1 MGNCSTCVQEQH
13 QRSQNRTNSRLESP
27 VFRRVT
33 SYEPGILANRL
44 ANLRTFSP
52 YNLNSLI
59 DETLLIVRTVADT
72 DQEPPHAM
80 LILSR
85 IANHEDRWLEVMIA
99 LIERIPMNDPLGAT
113 VIALLLDECSLP
125 SKELL
130 QQLIKKVCS
139 NNRSRMKILETIIDE
154 QIKKID
160 DIQNSKQL
168 EQHTISSSIET
179 YVGQVT
185 NVNYD
190 ENINSDETTSV
201 INNHKCDIVD
211 EQPLQEKANKISSFT
226 SLRSSKRPTSSMKR
240 MKTSDI
246 SNQRESDD
254 NLHHERNTLVVLGCL
269 AEKLVGPNSASML
282 DTIAL
287 EYLVDRIHLGI
298 HGYHELKSFDFDDR
312 NVSSKYSSV
321 LKIIL
326 FALIALEKFSHTS
339 ESKHI
344 LLQSL
349 TVANNEQ
356 SKMNVLEYYESW
368 ALSNNCLKRQIGFYA
383 QWLLDNVF
391 ILDYRRPSYETIDHQ
406 YINVMLNDKDVSE
419 YLKIGPDGLEAR
431 SDSVSFESV
440 RCTFNV
446 NSGVWYYEVLVITDG
461 VMQIGWATKKSKFMN
476 HEGYGIGDD
485 QYSIAYDG
493 CRNLIWFGAKSV
505 RHTNPPWKPGD
516 IVGCLIDFDHRE
528 VIFSLNGRSLA
539 PFRKLFTSTSN
550 SITDGYFAAASF
562 MSYQH
567 CRFNF
572 GSKPFCYPPTTVKSF
587 KTFNEYGYLSDNDK
601 LILPKYKKLE
611 LLRSIKI
618 NEQDCLL
625 CVDSH
630 ANIILKP
637 CQHTGLCEQCAYKL
651 DICPICRS
659 DIHERLI
666 IKN

>member
-1 MGNCSTCVQEQH
+1 MGNCSNCIQEQH
-13 QRSQNRTNSRLESP
+13 ERSQNRTNLRLSSP
-27 VFRRVT
+27 VFHPVHP
-33 SYEPGILANRL
+33 YEPSILATRL
-44 ANLRTFSP
+44 ANLRTFSRH
-52 YNLNSLI
+52 NLNSLI

-99 LIERIPMNDPLGAT
+99 LIERVPINDPLGAT

-130 QQLIKKVCS
+130 QQLIKQICS
-139 NNRSRMKILETIIDE
+139 NNRLKIKILETIIDE
-154 QIKKID
+154 HIKKITNTQ
-160 DIQNSKQL
+160 ISKQL
-168 EQHTISSSIET
+168 EKHTISSSIQT
-179 YVGQVT
+179 NVGRVT
-185 NVNYD
+185 NINYD
-190 ENINSDETTSV
+190 ENIASNETTSV
-201 INNHKCDIVD
+201 INNHICDSVD
-211 EQPLQEKANKISSFT
+211 QQPLQEKVKKISSFT
-226 SLRSSKRPTSSMKR
+226 NLRSSKRPTSPNKR
-240 MKTSDI
+240 MKISDI
-246 SNQRESDD
+246 SNQRESHY

-269 AEKLVGPNSASML
+269 AEKLVGPTSASML

-287 EYLVDRIHLGI
+287 EYLIDRIYLGI
-298 HGYHELKSFDFDDR
+298 YGYDKLKSFDFDDR

-349 TVANNEQ
+349 TISNNEQ
-356 SKMNVLEYYESW
+356 SKMNVLEYYEPW

-383 QWLLDNVF
+383 QCLLDNVF
-391 ILDYRRPSYETIDHQ
+391 ILDYRRPSYEKIDHR

-419 YLKIGPDGLEAR
+419 YLKLGPDGLEAR

-446 NSGVWYYEVLVITDG
+446 NSGVWYYEVLIITDG

-493 CRNLIWFGAKSV
+493 CRNLIWFGAKSI
-505 RHTNPPWKPGD
+505 RHSNPSWKPGD
-516 IVGCLIDFDHRE
+516 IVGCLIDFDRRE

-539 PFRKLFTSTSN
+539 PLRKLFTSTSD

-572 GSKPFCYPPTTVKSF
+572 GSKPFRYPPITVKNF

-611 LLRSIKI
+611 LLRSIQI

-625 CVDSH
+625 CVDLH
-630 ANIILKP
+630 ANIMLKP

-651 DICPICRS
+651 DVCPICRA
-659 DIHERLI
+659 DIHERSI
-666 IKN
+666 IQN